1 MSGFSTDDLVLLS
14 RQRLSPVDVHT
25 TSSIRHVVDQL
36 NLALG
41 LPEADV
47 VQATKHLETLFQTTM
62 PFGHALTERGH
73 RPWLKE
79 RMRGLPSPYWDRYR
93 RHLEQDKQFPP
104 RVVLRMDDVL
114 DRVLDLSG
122 DPSTESLDRRGLVVG
137 QVQSGKTANYTGLI
151 CKAADAGYR
160 AIFVIAGIHNNLR
173 AQTQRRIDEGF
184 IGRDS
189 QKRTTNPIGVARIR
203 DDLPRPT
210 TFTNVVSD
218 FNGAFADQIGF
229 DLANAGSPAIFVIKK
244 NAKVLRRLNLWLSDH
259 SRNRDGGIP
268 LPALIIDDEADNASI
283 DVGRDGQTSTINA
296 QIRQLLKQFP
306 RSSYVGY
313 TATPFANIFIDP
325 RTTNEMLE
333 DDLFPRSFIIALE
346 PPSNYHGPERIF
358 GCDET
363 SDYQVQ
369 VASDY
374 QDLLPLNHKR
384 THSVS
389 GLPAS
394 LESAL
399 DTWFAATTIRY
410 LRRRRAFHSTM
421 MVNVSRFV
429 DVQGTVADLVRERVD
444 ATVRSIRVRSR
455 MPNSEQDP
463 RLNAI
468 KAAFERQYG
477 KCGVTWEEVRGALAD
492 AVPSAEVKVI
502 NGTSPDALDY
512 SIKEARYVA
521 IGGLSLSRGIT
532 LEGLTVSYFLRSSK
546 MYDTLMQMGRWFGYR
561 PGYEDLVRIF
571 LTADSKGWYEHVTEV
586 VTELRQD
593 LIDMERSS
601 GTPLDFGLKVR
612 THPDSLLIT
621 ARNKMG
627 SSQTYLHST
636 GLSNRCIELH
646 EVSDDV
652 IIQQHNYCAALELL
666 RGIHADRG
674 DKATGSPPGSG
685 RLVRDVSVDVLLK
698 FLSDFKTPE
707 PFNPAKH
714 PKNLKR
720 FITESKDSR
729 LRSWLVFVPFGT
741 GSEHSAGSPL
751 SGYLCLRRK
760 PGKHAGSF
768 LSLGDKHRVSG
779 RGIEAAGL
787 SKFQIEEVCKSYP
800 DQSPPDSAFR
810 RVRAEPLFML
820 FFVDNLDPTG
830 STPPFVTFGISIP
843 PGVADGEAVEYK
855 VNQTFLQQQLE
866 LFGEL
871 DDESEEVD

>member
-1 MSGFSTDDLVLLS
+1 MTAFSADDLILLS
-14 RQRLSPVDVHT
+14 RQRLSPDDVHT
-25 TSSIRHVVDQL
+25 ASTIRQVVDQL
-36 NLALG
+36 NGAFG

-47 VQATKHLETLFQTTM
+47 VRATKHLETLFQTTM
-62 PFGHALTERGH
+62 AFGHALTERGH

-122 DPSTESLDRRGLVVG
+122 DPSTRLLDRRGLVVG

-189 QKRTTNPIGVARIR
+189 LKRTTNPIGVARIR

-244 NAKVLRRLNLWLSDH
+244 NAKVLRRLNEWLSDH

-268 LPALIIDDEADNASI
+268 LPALVIDDEADNASI
-283 DVGRDGQTSTINA
+283 DVGRDGQISTINA

-306 RSSYVGY
+306 RSSYIGY

-325 RTTNEMLE
+325 RTSDEMLQ

-358 GCDET
+358 GCDEI
-363 SDYQVQ
+363 SDKQVM

-374 QDLLPLNHKR
+374 EDLLPLNHKR
-384 THSVS
+384 SHAV
-389 GLPAS
+389 GALPAS
-394 LESAL
+394 LGSAL
-399 DTWFAATTIRY
+399 DAWFAATAIRF
-410 LRRRRAFHSTM
+410 LRSRGAFHSTM

-429 DVQGTVADLVRERVD
+429 DVQGRVADLVRERVD
-444 ATVRSIRVRSR
+444 AIVRSIRARSR
-455 MPNSEQDP
+455 MPHADQDP
-463 RLNAI
+463 RLGGI
-468 KAAFERQYG
+468 KAAFESQYLD
-477 KCGVTWEEVRGALAD
+477 CGVTWEQVCGALAD
-492 AVPSAEVKVI
+492 AVPSADVKVI

-512 SIKEARYVA
+512 SVKEARYVA

-561 PGYEDLVRIF
+561 PGYEDLVRIW
-571 LTADSKGWYEHVTEV
+571 LTSDSKGWYEHVTGV

-593 LIDMERSS
+593 LVDMERSG
-601 GTPLDFGLKVR
+601 GTPMDFGLKVR

-627 SSQTYLHST
+627 SSRTYVHST
-636 GLSNRCIELH
+636 GLSNRCVELH
-646 EVSDDV
+646 EVSGD
-652 IIQQHNYCAALELL
+652 AAVQAQNL
-666 RGIHADRG
+666 RSALDFLGGIRAERG
-674 DKATGSPPGSG
+674 DRLKGFPPGSG
-685 RLVRDVSVDVLLK
+685 CLVRNVPVDVILR
-698 FLSDFKTPE
+698 FLSDFRTPE

-714 PKNLKR
+714 PRNLRR
-720 FITESKDSR
+720 FISDSR
-729 LRSWLVFVPFGT
+729 DPRLSSWLVFVPFGQ
-741 GSEHSAGSPL
+741 GPEHVVGSPL
-751 SGYLCLRRK
+751 SDHLCLRRK
-760 PGKHAGSF
+760 PGKRAGSV
-768 LSLGDKHRVSG
+768 LSIGDKHRVSG

-787 SKFQIEEVCKSYP
+787 SAVQVDEVREAHP
-800 DQSPPDSAFR
+800 DQDPPDSAFR

-820 FFVDNLDPTG
+820 FFVNPSDATG
-830 STPPFVTFGISIP
+830 ATAPLVSFGISIP
-843 PGVADGEAVEYK
+843 PGVADGESVEYQ
-855 VNQTFLQQQLE
+855 VNQTFLEQQLE

-871 DDESEEVD
+871 DDEFEEVD

>member
-1 MSGFSTDDLVLLS
+1 MTAFNTDDLILLS
-14 RQRLSPVDVHT
+14 RQRLSPEDIHT
-25 TSSIRHVVDQL
+25 ASTIRRVVEQL
-36 NLALG
+36 NAAFG

-47 VQATKHLETLFQTTM
+47 VRATKHLETLFQTTM
-62 PFGHALTERGH
+62 AFGHALTERGH

-122 DPSTESLDRRGLVVG
+122 DPSTRLLDRRGLVVG

-189 QKRTTNPIGVARIR
+189 LKRTTNPIGVARIR

-229 DLANAGSPAIFVIKK
+229 DLANAGSPAVFVVKK
-244 NAKVLRRLNLWLSDH
+244 NAKVLQRLNEWLSDH

-283 DVGRDGQTSTINA
+283 DVGRDGQISTING
-296 QIRQLLKQFP
+296 QIRRLLKQFP

-325 RTTNEMLE
+325 RTSDEMLD

-358 GCDET
+358 GCDDT
-363 SDYQVQ
+363 SDRQVM

-384 THSVS
+384 GHVFAA
-389 GLPAS
+389 LPAS
-394 LESAL
+394 LEAAL
-399 DTWFAATTIRY
+399 DAWFAATAIRY
-410 LRRRRAFHSTM
+410 LRSSGTFHSTM

-429 DVQGTVADLVRERVD
+429 DVQGRVADLVRERVD
-444 ATVRSIRVRSR
+444 AIIRAIRARSR
-455 MPNSEQDP
+455 MPQADQDP
-463 RLNAI
+463 RLGAI
-468 KAAFERQYG
+468 KVALETQYAD
-477 KCGVTWEEVRGALAD
+477 CGVTWEQICGALAD
-492 AVPSAEVKVI
+492 AVPSADVKVI

-512 SIKEARYVA
+512 SVKEARYVA

-561 PGYEDLVRIF
+561 PGYEDLVRIW

-593 LIDMERSS
+593 LIDMERSG
-601 GTPLDFGLKVR
+601 GTPMDFGLKVR

-627 SSQTYLHST
+627 SSRTYVHST
-636 GLSNRCIELH
+636 GLSNRCVELH
-646 EVSDDV
+646 EVSDDASM
-652 IIQQHNYCAALELL
+652 QEHNLRVALKLL
-666 RGIHADRG
+666 NGIHAERG
-674 DKATGSPPGSG
+674 NLVAESPPGSG
-685 RLVRDVSVDVLLK
+685 YLVRNVSVD
-698 FLSDFKTPE
+698 FLFDFLAEFKTPE

-714 PKNLKR
+714 PRNLKR
-720 FITESKDSR
+720 FIADSKDPR
-729 LRSWLVFVPFGT
+729 LSSWLVFVPFGQ
-741 GSEHSAGSPL
+741 GPEHVVGSPIV
-751 SGYLCLRRK
+751 GQRCLRRK
-760 PGKHAGSF
+760 PGKHVGSV

-787 SKFQIEEVCKSYP
+787 SAAQVAEVYRSHP
-800 DQSPPDSAFR
+800 DKAPPDSAFR
-810 RVRAEPLFML
+810 RIRGEPLFML
-820 FFVDNLDPTG
+820 FFVKHSDSVTA
-830 STPPFVTFGISIP
+830 TPPLVSFGISIP
-843 PGVADGEAVEYK
+843 PGIADGEAVEYQ
-855 VNQTFLQQQLE
+855 VNQTFLEQQLE
-866 LFGEL
+866 LFGEP

>member
-1 MSGFSTDDLVLLS
+1 MTAFSSDDLILLS
-14 RQRLSPVDVHT
+14 RQRLSPHDVHT
-25 TSSIRHVVDQL
+25 SATIREVVNQL
-36 NLALG
+36 NAALG
-41 LPEADV
+41 LPESDV
-47 VQATKHLETLFQTTM
+47 SRAAKHLETLFQTTM
-62 PFGHALTERGH
+62 AFGHALTERGH

-79 RMRGLPSPYWDRYR
+79 RMRGLPSPYWERYR

-114 DRVLDLSG
+114 DRVLDFSG
-122 DPSTESLDRRGLVVG
+122 DPSTRLLDRRGLVVG

-151 CKAADAGYR
+151 CKAADAGFR

-189 QKRTTNPIGVARIR
+189 LKRTTNPIGVARIR

-244 NAKVLRRLNLWLSDH
+244 NAKVLRKLNEWLAQH

-283 DVGRDGQTSTINA
+283 DVGRAGQISAINA
-296 QIRQLLKQFP
+296 QLRQLLKQFP

-325 RTTNEMLE
+325 RTNDDMLA

-346 PPSNYHGPERIF
+346 PPSNYHGPERLF
-358 GCDET
+358 GGAEM
-363 SDYQVQ
+363 SERQVM

-374 QDLLPLNHKR
+374 PDLLPLNHKR
-384 THSVS
+384 SHAVD
-389 GLPAS
+389 GLPPS
-394 LESAL
+394 LDSAL
-399 DTWFAATTIRY
+399 DSWFVATTIRY
-410 LRRRRAFHSTM
+410 LRNRGAFQSTM

-429 DVQGTVADLVRERVD
+429 DVQGRVADLVRERVD
-444 ATVRSIRVRSR
+444 AIVRAIRARSR
-455 MPNSEQDP
+455 MPNADHDP
-463 RLNAI
+463 RLHTI
-468 KAAFERQYG
+468 KLAFESQYAA
-477 KCGVTWEEVRGALAD
+477 CGVTWAQVCSALAD
-492 AVPSAEVKVI
+492 AVPNAEVKVI
-502 NGTSPDALDY
+502 NGTSPDVLDY
-512 SIKEARYVA
+512 SVKEARYVA

-561 PGYEDLVRIF
+561 PGYEDLVRVW

-593 LIDMERSS
+593 LIDMERLG
-601 GTPLDFGLKVR
+601 GTPMDFGLKVR

-627 SSQTYLHST
+627 SSQTYVHAT
-636 GLSNRCIELH
+636 GLSNRCVELH
-646 EVSDDV
+646 EVSDDHS
-652 IIQQHNYCAALELL
+652 IQDHNLRIALELL
-666 RGIHADRG
+666 ESIHGERGRQVQ
-674 DKATGSPPGSG
+674 GSPPGSG
-685 RLVRDVSVDVLLK
+685 YLVRDVPVDVLLK

-707 PFNPAKH
+707 PFNPSKH
-714 PKNLKR
+714 PRNLRR
-720 FITESKDSR
+720 FIADSR
-729 LRSWLVFVPFGT
+729 DPRLSSWLVFVPFGV
-741 GSEHSAGSPL
+741 GPGCVQGSPL
-751 SGYLCLRRK
+751 EGHLCLKRK
-760 PGKHAGSF
+760 PGKNVGSV

-779 RGIEAAGL
+779 RGVEAAGL
-787 SKFQIEEVCKSYP
+787 SDHQIAEVRGAHP
-800 DQSPPDSAFR
+800 DHDPPDSAFR

-820 FFVDNLDPTG
+820 FFVNHPEAARTG
-830 STPPFVTFGISIP
+830 TPLVSFGISIP
-843 PGVADGEAVEYK
+843 PGVAEGEAVEYQ
-855 VNQTFLQQQLE
+855 VNQTFLEQQLE
-866 LFGEL
+866 LFGEF